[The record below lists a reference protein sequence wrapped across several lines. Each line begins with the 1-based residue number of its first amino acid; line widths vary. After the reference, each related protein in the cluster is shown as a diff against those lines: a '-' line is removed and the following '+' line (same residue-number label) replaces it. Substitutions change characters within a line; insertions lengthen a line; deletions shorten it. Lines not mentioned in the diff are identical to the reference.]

1 MKIQREDSARTRGR
15 LIAGASEVF
24 AEKDYG
30 AATIAEICERAGTNV
45 ASVNYHFGDK
55 ETLYREAWRHAFR
68 KGVEAY
74 PVDGGVCDTATPEER
89 LRGLIRAL
97 LLRITD
103 ENDREFFIVYRELAN
118 PTGLLDE
125 VMKTELLPVHQR
137 IDKVVHELLGPA
149 SSPGRV
155 QFCTVSILN
164 QCITPIV
171 ARSSGR
177 SADKAFGPPRFDIG
191 AFIDHVV
198 QFSLG
203 GIRAVR
209 EESLETRPGSPR
221 SNIDSTEIV

>member
-1 MKIQREDSARTRGR
+1 MKLQREDSARTQGR
-15 LIAGASEVF
+15 LVAAASEVF

-55 ETLYREAWRHAFR
+55 ETLYREAWRDAFR
-68 KGVEAY
+68 KGVQTH
-74 PVDGGVCDTATPEER
+74 PVDGGVSDTASPEER
-89 LRGLIRAL
+89 LYGLIKAL

-125 VMKTELLPVHQR
+125 VMQTEVLPLHQRMEKVVDELLDR
-137 IDKVVHELLGPA
+137 A
-149 SSPGRV
+149 SSPERV
-155 QFCTVSILN
+155 QLCTVSIFN
-164 QCITPIV
+164 QCISPII
-171 ARSSGR
+171 ARNSDRSGSR
-177 SADKAFGPPRFDIG
+177 AAKSPRLDIA

-203 GIRAVR
+203 GIRAIR
-209 EESLETRPGSPR
+209 DGALQ
-221 SNIDSTEIV
+221 